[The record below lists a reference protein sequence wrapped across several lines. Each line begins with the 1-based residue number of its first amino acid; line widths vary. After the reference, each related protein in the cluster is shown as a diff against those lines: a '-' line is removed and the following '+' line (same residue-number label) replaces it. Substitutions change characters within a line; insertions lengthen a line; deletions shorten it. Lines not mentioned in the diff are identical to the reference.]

1 MLNCRCYLITRVPKW
16 NNRNSNRSLQ
26 FQCLR
31 CFHSCDIKENI
42 VDKKTTQ
49 FRFFILLFPI
59 SLEHSFTPF
68 HTHEIPEPSLPHQN
82 HHSLPRLIKII
93 EISTTIQPHS
103 QFIYCIYSPSI
114 FIEKILIFDKWEGV
128 QILSSHFPR
137 QSSFIWNPW
146 ISLIQALLSD
156 VTNIDKSVFCLIF

>member
-1 MLNCRCYLITRVPKW
+1 MLNCRCYLITRVPEW

-68 HTHEIPEPSLPHQN
+68 HTHEIPEPSLPLTIDQN
-82 HHSLPRLIKII
+82 YRNIDYY
-93 EISTTIQPHS
+93 TTPFTIH
-103 QFIYCIYSPSI
+103 
-114 FIEKILIFDKWEGV
+114 FDKWEGV

-146 ISLIQALLSD
+146 ISLIQALL
-156 VTNIDKSVFCLIF
+156 FE